1 MCCCLECMH
10 GCCLLCVIWAGIVG
24 FTTPWILNRDLCFC
38 RLFPRV
44 YVWVYGHSLQ
54 TVFTKSSPARRHTLE
69 ILPRKGRPVN
79 CANMTGRLMNIF
91 KTLKMCTQ
99 GGKVFLCMFME
110 ERQSSVV
117 CLHVCV
123 FWVEMDCVWYDGC
136 LLVYVYMLMCVACSF
151 SNSDLL

>member
-1 MCCCLECMH
+1 MH

-24 FTTPWILNRDLCFC
+24 FATRWILNRDLRFC

-91 KTLKMCTQ
+91 KTLKNLHTRGKGVSVHVY
-99 GGKVFLCMFME
+99 GG
-110 ERQSSVV
+110 ERQPWGV

-123 FWVEMDCVWYDGC
+123 FWVEVDCACDMNKAVC
-136 LLVYVYMLMCVACSF
+136 LYMYICSCAWPV
-151 SNSDLL
+151 LLATVTFYKY

>member
-1 MCCCLECMH
+1 MH

-24 FTTPWILNRDLCFC
+24 FATPWILNRDLRFC

-91 KTLKMCTQ
+91 KTLKICTQ
-99 GGKVFLCMFME
+99 GGKVFPCMFME
-110 ERQSSVV
+110 ARERGSLVVSVCMLV
-117 CLHVCV
+117 C
-123 FWVEMDCVWYDGC
+123 FGGKWVVRVWYEGC
-136 LLVYVYMLMCVACSF
+136 LLVYVYILVCVACSF
-151 SNSDLL
+151 SNNDLL

>member
-1 MCCCLECMH
+1 MH

-24 FTTPWILNRDLCFC
+24 FATPWILNRDLRFC

-91 KTLKMCTQ
+91 KTLKICTQ
-99 GGKVFLCMFME
+99 GGKVFPCMFME
-110 ERQSSVV
+110 ARERERVLWCLSACLCVLGGSGLCVCDMKAV
-117 CLHVCV
+117 CL
-123 FWVEMDCVWYDGC
+123 
-136 LLVYVYMLMCVACSF
+136 YMYICSCAWPVHLATMTF
-151 SNSDLL
+151 YKY

>member
-1 MCCCLECMH
+1 MH

-24 FTTPWILNRDLCFC
+24 FATPWILNRDLRFC

-91 KTLKMCTQ
+91 KTLKICTQ
-99 GGKVFLCMFME
+99 GGKVFPCMFME
-110 ERQSSVV
+110 AGDRQSCGV

-123 FWVEMDCVWYDGC
+123 FWGEVGCACVIWR
-136 LLVYVYMLMCVACSF
+136 LFACICIYARVRGLF
-151 SNSDLL
+151 I

>member
-1 MCCCLECMH
+1 MH

-24 FTTPWILNRDLCFC
+24 FATPWILNRDLRFC

-91 KTLKMCTQ
+91 KTLKICTQ
-99 GGKVFLCMFME
+99 GGKVFPCMFME
-110 ERQSSVV
+110 ARERDSLVVSVCMFV
-117 CLHVCV
+117 C
-123 FWVEMDCVWYDGC
+123 FGGKWVVCVWYEGC
-136 LLVYVYMLMCVACSF
+136 LLVYVYMLVCVACSF
-151 SNSDLL
+151 SNNDLL